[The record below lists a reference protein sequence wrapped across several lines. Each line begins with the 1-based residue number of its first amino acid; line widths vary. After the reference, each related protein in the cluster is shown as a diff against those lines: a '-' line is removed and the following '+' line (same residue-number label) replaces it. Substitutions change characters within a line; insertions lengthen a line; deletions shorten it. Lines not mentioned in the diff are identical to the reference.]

1 MLVTGHDRA
10 QREFFDLILVDEATQ
25 MEVALAILALTSLAE
40 GGSVVLAG
48 DPKQLPPIL
57 QAEPPLGLEPMVGS
71 IYRFCEDLHQVEPVM
86 LEVNYR
92 SNATLVKFSLEA
104 GYRRAL
110 NSHSTD
116 LRLNL
121 TTPLPSSQPE
131 NWPPTLYWTPEWSSL
146 LDPDCPAACFA
157 YPEGRSSQWNQF
169 EADAVAA
176 LVTLLYDRMGDQLH
190 NERHPT
196 RGKLVLPAG
205 RTVYSSTEFWERAI
219 GVVTPHRA
227 QQGLIISS
235 LQEVFAG
242 TGVAPDLIRSAVDTV
257 ERFQGQERD
266 VIIASSTRSAT
277 PTQ

>member
-1 MLVTGHDRA
+1 MDNVLLEVNDRLQDLLPKGSYEVHRLRSYLRPRDQSVPEDIDAELNQHRPSGRIEALLTHLWASEKIVVVGATPHQVHNLLLTGHDRA

-48 DPKQLPPIL
+48 DPKQLPSIL

-71 IYRFCEDLHQVEPVM
+71 IYRLCEDLHEVEPVM

-92 SNATLVKFSLEA
+92 SNATLVEFSLEA

-131 NWPPTLYWTPEWSSL
+131 NWPVTLYWTPE
-146 LDPDCPAACFA
+146 
-157 YPEGRSSQWNQF
+157 
-169 EADAVAA
+169 
-176 LVTLLYDRMGDQLH
+176 
-190 NERHPT
+190 
-196 RGKLVLPAG
+196 
-205 RTVYSSTEFWERAI
+205 
-219 GVVTPHRA
+219 
-227 QQGLIISS
+227 
-235 LQEVFAG
+235 
-242 TGVAPDLIRSAVDTV
+242 
-257 ERFQGQERD
+257 
-266 VIIASSTRSAT
+266 
-277 PTQ
+277 